1 MLRGQGAP
9 AVGAGYHGCGFHDDE
24 TWLQVLSGG
33 PREGRDEGPAGGG
46 RDKNAMANART
57 LVYDLKTVRTAKDT
71 TKTEPNTR
79 SAGNSQITS
88 LIRLSCA
95 VMHAVHSI
103 QMLVFQLY

>member
-1 MLRGQGAP
+1 MQRLSGTHACDVAKVRLCGTHACDVAKLRLCGTHACDVAKPPRSGLATT
-9 AVGAGYHGCGFHDDE
+9 AVDSMTTRRQ

-71 TKTEPNTR
+71 TK
-79 SAGNSQITS
+79 
-88 LIRLSCA
+88 
-95 VMHAVHSI
+95 
-103 QMLVFQLY
+103 